1 MQLSKK
7 LKVCY
12 HFYSHF
18 CNLHQIF
25 NISNKKIQGHSSTI
39 SDIIDS
45 ERFLLLSCLK
55 NYVLGHPLALNVLT
69 GPKHWWNLQ
78 QEFFSIVSFLEVGL
92 RWKTSLLLT
101 SEILGLFVKTLTGD
115 DNYSCYKSQKFG
127 QTFQE
132 QLSKKQKICY
142 QLFIAFLQSTSIF
155 QLFEK
160 KDQAHSPTM
169 SVLLTPKDLVTYM
182 S

>member
-1 MQLSKK
+1 MKSPTK
-7 LKVCY
+7 
-12 HFYSHF
+12 
-18 CNLHQIF
+18 IF
-25 NISNKKIQGHSSTI
+25 
-39 SDIIDS
+39 
-45 ERFLLLSCLK
+45 L
-55 NYVLGHPLALNVLT
+55 
-69 GPKHWWNLQ
+69 
-78 QEFFSIVSFLEVGL
+78 IVSFLEVRL

-115 DNYSCYKSQKFG
+115 NNYSCYKSQ
-127 QTFQE
+127 TFKQAFQK

-142 QLFIAFLQSTSIF
+142 QLFVEFLQSTSIF

-160 KDQAHSPTM
+160 KDRVHSSTI